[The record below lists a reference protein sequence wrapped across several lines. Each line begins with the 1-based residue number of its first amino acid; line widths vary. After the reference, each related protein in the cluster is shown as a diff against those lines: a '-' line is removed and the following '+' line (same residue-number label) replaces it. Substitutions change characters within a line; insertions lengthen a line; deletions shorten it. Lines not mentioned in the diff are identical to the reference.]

1 MDICLPKS
9 LDRMLREIPALERAY
24 LAGGCVRDAVLG
36 IPQTD
41 FDIEVF
47 GLTYEELGTA
57 LKPWGRVDL
66 VGKAFGVIKLRTPEG
81 EIFDFGL
88 PRRDSKVWAGHKGF
102 DISLHPEIALEEAA
116 ARRDFTINALMY
128 DPRARRVLDFFQGIE
143 HLRQRV
149 LRHTS
154 PAFTEDP
161 LRVLRGMQFAGR
173 FNLRPDPSTIELS
186 RSIRASYRE
195 LPVERVR
202 DEWFKWAG
210 KSVVPSAGLKFLA
223 ASGWIEHFP
232 EIAALRGTP
241 QDPDWHP
248 EGDVFVHTCHC
259 CDALA
264 GMDEWRSAD
273 TDSRIAYMLAILA
286 HDFAKPQ
293 TTQTAIRDGQQRIV
307 SPGHEEQGGPIAEGF
322 LRRIGAP
329 NVFLERVIPLVTNHL
344 AHLQE
349 QTDRSV
355 RRLAKRLEPET
366 ILGLTL
372 VMTADHMGRP
382 PKPAVVPPGVIT
394 LREKAAE
401 LHVQQSAPKKILLG
415 RHLLEL
421 GMKPSAA
428 MGRIVDSAYDA
439 QLEGKFLDLKE
450 ALKWLA
456 GQRTEIVPPEVHAA
470 LRERMDG

>member
-1 MDICLPKS
+1 M
-9 LDRMLREIPALERAY
+9 
-24 LAGGCVRDAVLG
+24 
-36 IPQTD
+36 
-41 FDIEVF
+41 
-47 GLTYEELGTA
+47 
-57 LKPWGRVDL
+57 
-66 VGKAFGVIKLRTPEG
+66 
-81 EIFDFGL
+81 
-88 PRRDSKVWAGHKGF
+88 
-102 DISLHPEIALEEAA
+102 
-116 ARRDFTINALMY
+116 
-128 DPRARRVLDFFQGIE
+128 
-143 HLRQRV
+143 
-149 LRHTS
+149 
-154 PAFTEDP
+154 
-161 LRVLRGMQFAGR
+161 
-173 FNLRPDPSTIELS
+173 
-186 RSIRASYRE
+186 
-195 LPVERVR
+195 
-202 DEWFKWAG
+202 
-210 KSVVPSAGLKFLA
+210 VPSAGLKFLA

-264 GMDEWRSAD
+264 RMDEWRSAD

-293 TTQTAIRDGQQRIV
+293 TTHTAIRDGQQRIV

-428 MGRIVDSAYDA
+428 MGRIVDWAYDA
-439 QLEGKFLDLKE
+439 QLEGKFLDLEE
-450 ALKWLA
+450 ALEWLA
-456 GQRTEIVPPEVHAA
+456 GQPAEIVPPEVRTA
-470 LRERMDG
+470 LQERMDAR